1 MSKALTPTMRL
12 ALRSMANARLAH
24 RPPDVPGGTATVRAL
39 IKRGL
44 AAQQG
49 SYVHLTERG
58 REEAHR

>member
-1 MSKALTPTMRL
+1 MPPRLTPTMRL
-12 ALRSMANARLAH
+12 ALRSMAQTRLAH
-24 RPPDVPGGTATVRAL
+24 RTPDVPGGASTVRAL